1 MRMYVLLTLLVLAPV
16 GVAVQV
22 GALYLGDRAELRSA
36 GERQASSFV
45 DLPALR
51 GAVTDRAGRV
61 LAVNTTRYDL
71 ALDPTRPGFEAQ
83 AARLYANLAQ
93 LTGRSAAYY
102 RRRVAQRSSR
112 QYVRLARGLPE
123 DQRAAVEGWDIPG
136 LILEPTF
143 SRRFNYGTTA
153 AHVLGHVSADGTG
166 LAGLEARYN
175 DALRGEPGRRAVKRD
190 RRNHVRA
197 VVGGTVVEPKHGES
211 LVLTIDLVRQTIME
225 EELQQGM
232 EETGARWGTAIAMDP
247 RTGAILGMANQPT
260 YDPNRASA
268 FGPRARRNYALTDRM
283 EPGSTFKVVGAAAA
297 IEQGLISMQDSVET
311 GDGWAVFHGRTMR
324 DIRAYGTIAFEDV
337 LAKSSNVGMARVV
350 RQMDRGVFYQYAR
363 NLGFGQPTWIDL
375 PGEVGGTLRRPSQWS
390 GTSLTSLAIGYEVDA
405 TPLQVLSA
413 YSALANDGT
422 LMQPYVLAERRSV
435 TGASLWKAE
444 PTVIRQALQ
453 PETVDALRPALIKA
467 VEEGT
472 ATRAQVDGLPIAGKT
487 GTARKAGAGGYTGGY
502 RSSFV
507 GFFPADDPVVAMIVV
522 LDEPQS
528 HSYGGVV
535 AAPIFQRIAERWA
548 GTFPEQVDQRRAARA
563 AANTPSDADDAAPTT
578 AAGAVRTAALS
589 PAAADAGPAA
599 DLDALARQDSLTAMP
614 DLRGHSTRAALH
626 LLLQHGIDARV
637 DGHGRVEAQQPAP
650 DAALPQTATLTGAR
664 TSHP

>member
-1 MRMYVLLTLLVLAPV
+1 MYVLLTLLVLAPV
-16 GVAVQV
+16 AVGVQV
-22 GALYLGDRAELRSA
+22 GGLYLGDRAELRSA

-51 GAVTDRAGRV
+51 GAVTDQAGRV

-71 ALDPTRPGFEAQ
+71 ALDPTQPGFDAQ
-83 AARLYANLAQ
+83 AERLYANLAR

-112 QYVRLARGLPE
+112 QYVALTRNLAE
-123 DQRAAVEGWDIPG
+123 DQRTAVEGWEIPG

-166 LAGLEARYN
+166 LAGLEAQYN

-197 VVGGTVVEPKHGES
+197 VVGGAVVEPKHGES

-232 EETGARWGTAIAMDP
+232 QETGARWGTAIAMDP

-268 FGPRARRNYALTDRM
+268 FGTRARRNYALTDRM

-324 DIRAYGTIAFEDV
+324 DIRAYGTITFEDV
-337 LAKSSNVGMARVV
+337 LAKSSNVGMARVL

-375 PGEVGGTLRRPSQWS
+375 PGEVGGTLRRPAAWS
-390 GTSLTSLAIGYEVDA
+390 GTSLTSLSIGYEVDV

-413 YSALANDGT
+413 YSALANGGT
-422 LMQPYVLAERRSV
+422 LMQPFVLAERRSV

-444 PTVIRQALQ
+444 PTVIRQALK
-453 PETVDALRPALIKA
+453 PETVEALRPALIKA

-472 ATRAQVDGLPIAGKT
+472 ATRAQVEGLSIAGKT
-487 GTARKAGAGGYTGGY
+487 GTARKAGAGGYTGAY

-563 AANTPSDADDAAPTT
+563 AAHATPDADDTAPD
-578 AAGAVRTAALS
+578 ASSAVRTAALT
-589 PAAADAGPAA
+589 PAAEAASAAA

-626 LLLQHGIDARV
+626 LLWQHGIDARV

-650 DAALPQTATLTGAR
+650 GAAVPQTVTLTGTR
-664 TSHP
+664 SP